1 MKLSEAMEIL
11 SILKELVEPHILPA
25 HRYEAKEAIDLGISA
40 LKTIEDGNY
49 QLKNHLNAA
58 YGKMCY
64 KDTDTAGKI
73 DLKTLYEQTTMY
85 CNLVQKLHAAPLH
98 VEVYEQPDTPILIYV
113 SWKNKKIHSISYTIK
128 EK

>member
-1 MKLSEAMEIL
+1 MEIL

-25 HRYEAKEAIDLGISA
+25 HRYEAKEAINLGISA

-64 KDTDTAGKI
+64 KDTDSAGKI
-73 DLKTLYEQTTMY
+73 DLKTLYEQVTMY
-85 CNLVQKLHAAPLH
+85 CVLVGTEIIGKNKMEIFQ
-98 VEVYEQPDTPILIYV
+98 QTDTPIFIFAHWQCSDTQDKLYY
-113 SWKNKKIHSISYTIK
+113 ISFGIK
-128 EK
+128 EN